1 MKKALLFIS
10 TFFYLNLLMA
20 QTSMPAMTQ
29 TLNSSDQYLTNQTL
43 TTTTVWYSFQNT
55 TSSMHGVLNVIQQGL
70 GIKCVELQLFKNIGS
85 TLTLLSAD
93 TLLNGNTLEV
103 FAKNVSL
110 NSDLLIKVIG
120 LNLNCNACMPNKPM
134 YNLQVLNL
142 SPSCTG
148 YNQPSCE
155 FVKDGGIE
163 FFNNPCSTI
172 QIIEDVGGPFNA
184 QFAPCFWN
192 LPFGNDPSG
201 IGSADYYTACASTTA
216 GVVGGSTNAYTNFVS
231 GGYSANP
238 HNGDSYVGMYICA
251 FDNAAF
257 PEYREYV
264 VQPLAS
270 TLTIGTSYKIGMYIK
285 LSRHSGLATSNIQ
298 ALLSFSTPTQVGKAH
313 IVPTGQLINVTTTAI
328 SDVSGWTYISATF
341 TATGNYSHLTIGN
354 FQNDSSINTISVF
367 PTSSASYFSGHNCAY
382 YFFDDIS
389 IVKKTNFDVPP
400 ISYTFCLNSPPTTT
414 LSVIPPTPGL
424 TYSWTSS
431 PSLGVLTG
439 TSIVITPTTSI
450 NFTVTSSA
458 GGCANTVFTSVN
470 LNSSVIWPAFLT
482 TPSIVCPNNSFT
494 LSTLSSTPPF
504 GSYSYSISPSSLSS
518 PSLPA
523 SVAVY
528 TTGINTFTILI
539 NNTDGTSICSS
550 TNTISV
556 FVPLNPY
563 PSYTLTPN
571 PVCFGTPV
579 TLIAS
584 NLLVTPPGGPG
595 LPGNGINI
603 NWGDAIIDFTN
614 SNSKNHTYSAPG
626 NYTILATGAG
636 LEGCTNTT
644 PLTFT
649 VTKAKPNFIE
659 GQKNCDELQICFINT
674 SSCTLPYSKW
684 LWTVTGSGG
693 FNQTDTTQQ
702 LCQSFPAVGIYT
714 VCLQQDNGFGL
725 SSAFCQTV
733 SVVNTIPITMTNTL
747 TSLCDLP
754 LNDSATFIP
763 NLTTTP
769 TSLPTWIATNSITNA
784 ILSIPFT
791 MASNGAITYD
801 LSSFSNYPDPITFCV
816 TVDFNG
822 CISKQ
827 CETVYPCCNNEPTVI
842 AYKNA
847 TFNTNTVL
855 SGPTKYHFSGTITI
869 NAPVFFFQTEIT
881 LDPNTKIIV
890 QNGSLD
896 IYNSYLHGCSA
907 MWDGIYLY
915 QNSEIRIKQ
924 INTIE
929 DAKRAIID
937 TLGANHISIENCWF
951 NKNYESIV
959 LKKANTTQYL
969 ELNICIFT
977 CSSLP
982 PVFTSAGPASWI
994 TSMTPASIGLF
1005 SPTNLLPPYNL
1016 EKSYSGITL
1025 YETKSANTTLPKIEI
1040 TSNLFDNLRFGIVA
1054 TRSKFHAKLNRFQ
1067 NIMAGKGLHAAIY
1080 TYGTPL
1086 KLIFNNPSID
1096 ATIGGTPTDGNSF
1109 ENCTHGVY
1117 SLYKGNLSITN
1128 NTLTAISKKGVFV
1141 NQNNTNVTIDQ
1152 NKFNQCFV
1160 GVHLHDNGAIKADV
1174 TNNQF
1179 VNTSPVGTY
1188 NTNFSIITSEVVA
1201 PTAASIG
1208 RYYNIFNNHI
1218 DGYYNGIYTANTY
1231 STQIADNDIY
1241 IRPDNTIFNF
1251 QFGIRL
1257 EGTNKTTIYN
1267 NTIDKAYPDNY
1278 GWWQFGIF
1286 LDGNTVPA
1294 IKCNSINNFYA
1305 SVKFQMLNYS
1315 APGNGLTFN
1324 TFSNYNHAIWLDHN
1338 AEIGDQYFTYL
1349 GTNNASMN
1357 QWLTPPPSFGSQTF
1371 VSNNSN
1377 QTIASGM
1384 PGASKIF
1391 TSASGTYLLN
1401 NLFALTN
1408 SGNAL
1413 LRGVGYSPLFIPC
1426 PASIPTPLMFQSN
1439 NIAVNN
1445 LSYGI
1450 NTTNLEHVSN
1460 CMLVKNLKTAGINL
1474 NSPSNAIYKNFIN
1487 ATYTT
1492 SVGQFY
1498 RVDSLINLAASTGSL
1513 STINQA
1519 KLLNTSIS
1527 TPNLLEQNQKWLNA
1541 TYLDMQTTEPDSTTL
1556 LMLEQLAIK
1565 CPQYDGEA
1573 VYQARSLLMYYFGKS
1588 YNSICDIQNIQPSFS
1603 RVANIAQVHTEQT
1616 NVSASV
1622 YPNPTHK
1629 DITITY
1635 TKGDANEAAVFE
1647 VYNMLGELVLNQ
1659 TLTENK
1665 TTLSLSD
1672 LSNGIYIYFIKQDG
1686 ITLQTNKLVLS
1697 K

>member
-1 MKKALLFIS
+1 MKQIKIILLVALFLGVLQFKSQTGSSCSNAELISNSSSRFIDTNS
-10 TFFYLNLLMA
+10 ISNSYWYKVKFNTLTATITTSLTSNNINAIYVYSGTCASLSLMKSDSLVSSNLLSLNLESIDTTAYYYIKISPSINQIGSPYILA
-20 QTSMPAMTQ
+20 LGSSIELIWVNPDG
-29 TLNSSDQYLTNQTL
+29 SSDNCFNNYTYSCGMSICLGESLCFSFNYASSFTSGLPWDSFSFTGGYPNLLVPNTFSNPQPCAVFTPTS
-43 TTTTVWYSFQNT
+43 TGTFTVSGGLVTPFTVRVLGSAPTPSFAVSPSNPICLGSCVEFTSLNTPSSIISYSFNAVNT
-55 TSSMHGVLNVIQQGL
+55 AMVGYPSNCLQYITTGNNLVEYILNAGHT
-70 GIKCVELQLFKNIGS
+70 C
-85 TLTLLSAD
+85 
-93 TLLNGNTLEV
+93 
-103 FAKNVSL
+103 
-110 NSDLLIKVIG
+110 
-120 LNLNCNACMPNKPM
+120 
-134 YNLQVLNL
+134 
-142 SPSCTG
+142 
-148 YNQPSCE
+148 
-155 FVKDGGIE
+155 
-163 FFNNPCSTI
+163 
-172 QIIEDVGGPFNA
+172 
-184 QFAPCFWN
+184 
-192 LPFGNDPSG
+192 
-201 IGSADYYTACASTTA
+201 STTA
-216 GVVGGSTNAYTNFVS
+216 TYTSV
-231 GGYSANP
+231 
-238 HNGDSYVGMYICA
+238 
-251 FDNAAF
+251 
-257 PEYREYV
+257 V
-264 VQPLAS
+264 VQPIVKLLN
-270 TLTIGTSYKIGMYIK
+270 TLDSCNLTQSFYAVFNCNPISIFPPTYTWNVF
-285 LSRHSGLATSNIQ
+285 SGS
-298 ALLSFSTPTQVGKAH
+298 ALIYTLPFSSSSFFNYTFPT
-313 IVPTGQLINVTTTAI
+313 
-328 SDVSGWTYISATF
+328 
-341 TATGNYSHLTIGN
+341 TGNYYVGVTIHVNG
-354 FQNDSSINTISVF
+354 QNYSTGQNVMIGAFSS
-367 PTSSASYFSGHNCAY
+367 
-382 YFFDDIS
+382 
-389 IVKKTNFDVPP
+389 
-400 ISYTFCLNSPPTTT
+400 L
-414 LSVIPPTPGL
+414 
-424 TYSWTSS
+424 
-431 PSLGVLTG
+431 PSFVQ
-439 TSIVITPTTSI
+439 
-450 NFTVTSSA
+450 
-458 GGCANTVFTSVN
+458 
-470 LNSSVIWPAFLT
+470 SSV
-482 TPSIVCPNNSFT
+482 
-494 LSTLSSTPPF
+494 
-504 GSYSYSISPSSLSS
+504 
-518 PSLPA
+518 
-523 SVAVY
+523 
-528 TTGINTFTILI
+528 
-539 NNTDGTSICSS
+539 
-550 TNTISV
+550 
-556 FVPLNPY
+556 
-563 PSYTLTPN
+563 
-571 PVCFGTPV
+571 
-579 TLIAS
+579 
-584 NLLVTPPGGPG
+584 
-595 LPGNGINI
+595 
-603 NWGDAIIDFTN
+603 
-614 SNSKNHTYSAPG
+614 
-626 NYTILATGAG
+626 
-636 LEGCTNTT
+636 
-644 PLTFT
+644 
-649 VTKAKPNFIE
+649 
-659 GQKNCDELQICFINT
+659 NCDELQICFINT
-674 SSCTLPYSKW
+674 SSCTLPSSKW

-784 ILSIPFT
+784 TLSIPFT

-937 TLGANHISIENCWF
+937 TLGANHISIETCWF

-959 LKKANTTQYL
+959 FKKANTTQNL
-969 ELNICIFT
+969 ELNNCKFT

-982 PVFTSAGPASWI
+982 SVFTSAGPASWI
-994 TSMTPASIGLF
+994 TSMTPASIGLL
-1005 SPTNLLPPYNL
+1005 SPVNLLPPYNL

-1025 YETKSANTTLPKIEI
+1025 YETKSANTAAPKIDI
-1040 TSNLFDNLRFGIVA
+1040 NLNLFDNLRFGIVA

-1278 GWWQFGIF
+1278 GWWQYGIF

-1324 TFSNYNHAIWLDHN
+1324 MFSNYNHAIWLDHN
-1338 AEIGDQYFTYL
+1338 AEIGDQFFTYL

-1357 QWLTPPPSFGSQTF
+1357 QWLTPPPPFGSQTYS
-1371 VSNNSN
+1371 SNYSN
-1377 QTIASGM
+1377 QTIAAGVI
-1384 PGASKIF
+1384 GASKIF
-1391 TSASGTYLLN
+1391 TSSSGTYLLN
-1401 NLFALTN
+1401 NLFALIS

-1498 RVDSLINLAASTGSL
+1498 RVDSLINLAASTGSV